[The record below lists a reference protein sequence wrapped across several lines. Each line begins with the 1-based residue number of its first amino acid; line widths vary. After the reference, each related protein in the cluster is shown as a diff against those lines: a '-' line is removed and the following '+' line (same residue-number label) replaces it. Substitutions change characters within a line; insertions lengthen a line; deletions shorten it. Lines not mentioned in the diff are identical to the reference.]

1 MSVAVADSPNR
12 ADVESLAEMENCR
25 SVELSKWPDLSRTP
39 PSIVFLVPHA
49 LIRFSRFRRM
59 KCSVIKDGV
68 KKLALKQPIYIPS
81 PVDPLYA
88 QQLVFQ
94 GISVD
99 NHGEGKQ

>member
-1 MSVAVADSPNR
+1 
-12 ADVESLAEMENCR
+12 
-25 SVELSKWPDLSRTP
+25 
-39 PSIVFLVPHA
+39 
-49 LIRFSRFRRM
+49 M
-59 KCSVIKDGV
+59 KCSVVKDGI

-99 NHGEGKQ
+99 NHGEGKQFVAFSSRSRDSYFDLARCCRYSMDATVAYKEAARNTMAYLKLLGYTREQARSFR